1 MFEQCG
7 QEKAPIVM
15 IRESVG
21 GILAAKVCRP
31 QQRLSFMSKFEHS
44 PDEVSNSA
52 SEPLLESPAAKRA
65 ATLNSQTRGLPT
77 YGQHRQKTMELIS
90 LAVREFS
97 GQAERTVSVLGAGNC
112 MDLDLK
118 QLTSLF
124 PNVNLLDLDRKAV
137 ESGVSEVE
145 GLLSSQQKI
154 VAPIDL
160 ASPLATT
167 TASDLS
173 DAAAITQFCQQLASP
188 LAFIAVEAADV
199 VVSTCVLSQ
208 ILSALSH
215 LVTED
220 HPQFLP
226 LIQALR
232 RGHLVRMLQLLKPGG
247 RGILIS
253 DLVSSETTPELT
265 SIDNAGLPNLLAQA
279 LATGNFF
286 SGLHPGVML
295 QDLTT
300 APDISPSVESPVM
313 MSPWR
318 WQMGPRTYAVYAI
331 TFRKK

>member
-1 MFEQCG
+1 
-7 QEKAPIVM
+7 
-15 IRESVG
+15 
-21 GILAAKVCRP
+21 
-31 QQRLSFMSKFEHS
+31 MSKFEHS
-44 PDEVSNSA
+44 PDKIA
-52 SEPLLESPAAKRA
+52 SGACASLPESPAAKRA
-65 ATLNSQTRGLPT
+65 AMLNAQTRVLQT
-77 YGQHRQKTMELIS
+77 YGQHRQRTMELIS
-90 LAVREFS
+90 LAAGEFGS
-97 GQAERTVSVLGAGNC
+97 LPERTVSILGAGNC
-112 MDLDLK
+112 MDLDLQ
-118 QLTSLF
+118 QLATLF
-124 PNVNLLDLDRKAV
+124 HNVSLLDIDCDAV
-137 ESGVSEVE
+137 ESGVNAVK
-145 GLLSSQQKI
+145 GLQTSRVQI
-154 VAPIDL
+154 VAPVDL
-160 ASPLATT
+160 STPLVTT
-167 TASDLS
+167 TAASLS
-173 DAAAITQFCQQLASP
+173 EAGSITQLCQQLASP
-188 LAFIAVEAADV
+188 LATLPVVPADV
-199 VVSTCVLSQ
+199 VVSTCLLSQ

-215 LVTED
+215 LVTEN